1 MLSAALPPMPAVGL
15 LAAAG
20 ESDDPVPSDSPTV
33 DVSLE
38 AVTQT
43 TISLLTLAVHAGVG
57 ALIGLAVA
65 FVVLVTLRL
74 LGRRRG
80 LYAELA
86 RFCHRAAYV
95 FGAMTG
101 AYLGVQVALTS
112 MSNSVT
118 STVVSRLL
126 LIASIMAGT
135 WLVVGMVRAVEASV
149 VSGVRASGD
158 EGRTSRVTTQ
168 SQIMRRVA
176 QVVLI
181 VCGLVGVV
189 MTFPSARVAMGSLL
203 ASAGLVSVIAGLAAQ
218 STLGNVFAGIQLA
231 TSDAI
236 RVDDVVVVDDEQGTI
251 EEITLTY
258 VVVHTWDDRRLVL
271 PSTYFTQNPFANWSR
286 RGTQTTGTLT
296 IDLDWRVPVS
306 AVRAEL
312 ARIVASSPAWDGR
325 QASLDVIDASGG
337 SVTLR
342 IALSGANPSD
352 VWALK
357 CYVNEELVAWFQKQA
372 SYALPRTRVEVD
384 QVEVAQDP
392 APEQVARLAEELA
405 ALQVGNASGQA
416 AAQPTPGSARAEGL
430 EEGYDAAAV
439 TAQIAATSDPIEA
452 ARLRAAARGLSPLRR
467 IRRERA
473 RRRSL
478 LRRDPQEQAAPEPQA
493 ARPGRQEPTTVFPT
507 TEMETLAESGGSAG
521 RPGDRPADGSAE
533 EATGRQTGGPAGE
546 PVSRPPRQAA
556 VSDPSGAPATPGTSA
571 GGPAGQGGRRQPG
584 GSS

>member
-1 MLSAALPPMPAVGL
+1 MLSAALPPTPAAVL
-15 LAAAG
+15 LAAAAE
-20 ESDDPVPSDSPTV
+20 ESDDPVPSDSPTM

-38 AVTQT
+38 TVTQT

-65 FVVLVTLRL
+65 FVVLVVMRL

-86 RFCHRAAYV
+86 RFCRRAAYA
-95 FGAMTG
+95 FGSMTG

-176 QVVLI
+176 QVVLV

-271 PSTYFTQNPFANWSR
+271 PSTHFTQNPFANWSR

-372 SYALPRTRVEVD
+372 PYALPRTRVEVD

-405 ALQVGNASGQA
+405 ALRTGDASGRAPQSV
-416 AAQPTPGSARAEGL
+416 PGGAGADDPEG
-430 EEGYDAAAV
+430 GYDAAAV

-452 ARLRAAARGLSPLRR
+452 ARLRAAAKGLSPLRR
-467 IRRERA
+467 VRRERA

-493 ARPGRQEPTTVFPT
+493 ARPTRQDPTTVFPT
-507 TEMETLAESGGSAG
+507 TEMETMAETAGPPAG
-521 RPGDRPADGSAE
+521 RPVDSPVAGSAE
-533 EATGRQTGGPAGE
+533 EPTARSADGPGSQAERRHPGE
-546 PVSRPPRQAA
+546 PS
-556 VSDPSGAPATPGTSA
+556 
-571 GGPAGQGGRRQPG
+571 QGR
-584 GSS
+584 

>member
-1 MLSAALPPMPAVGL
+1 MLSAALTPVPAAGL
-15 LAAAG
+15 LAVSAADP
-20 ESDDPVPSDSPTV
+20 DDPAPSESPAV

-38 AVTQT
+38 TVTQT
-43 TISLLTLAVHAGVG
+43 TISLLTLVVHAGAG
-57 ALIGLAVA
+57 ALIGLVVA
-65 FVVLVTLRL
+65 FVVLVVMRL

-86 RFCHRAAYV
+86 RFCRRAAYA
-95 FGAMTG
+95 FGSMTG

-112 MSNSVT
+112 MSDSVT

-176 QVVLI
+176 QVVLV

-271 PSTYFTQNPFANWSR
+271 PSTHFTQNPFANWSR

-372 SYALPRTRVEVD
+372 PYALPRTRVEVD

-392 APEQVARLAEELA
+392 EPEQVARLAEELA
-405 ALQVGNASGQA
+405 ALRAGDASGRAPQSASGGAGAQA
-416 AAQPTPGSARAEGL
+416 PED
-430 EEGYDAAAV
+430 GYDAAAV

-452 ARLRAAARGLSPLRR
+452 ARLRAAAKGLSPLRR

-478 LRRDPQEQAAPEPQA
+478 LRRDPQEQAAPEPQTT
-493 ARPGRQEPTTVFPT
+493 RPSRQEPTTVFPT
-507 TEMETLAESGGSAG
+507 TEMETMAETAG
-521 RPGDRPADGSAE
+521 RPVGRPVDRPVAGSAE
-533 EATGRQTGGPAGE
+533 EPTARSADGPG
-546 PVSRPPRQAA
+546 SQAE
-556 VSDPSGAPATPGTSA
+556 
-571 GGPAGQGGRRQPG
+571 RRQPEG
-584 GSS
+584 PSQGR